1 MTQPTFQELLTSQEA
16 RDRAARFQPVKG
28 NGSHFMCHAGR
39 LYPWDTQFQMWP
51 EGYKNAVWQGWLT
64 DCAPPPEPR
73 VFKRV
78 EYRNVYEEGIDI
90 TPCLSRAKAD
100 GLFNHLSPRR
110 TRLACVRVEITA
122 TEGQFDD

>member
-16 RDRAARFQPVKG
+16 RDRAVRFQPVKG

-51 EGYKNAVWQGWLT
+51 EGYKNAVWQGWIT

-78 EYRNVYEEGIDI
+78 EYRNVYDTGVCEN
-90 TPCLSRAKAD
+90 SHSAKIYAD
-100 GLFNHLSPRR
+100 RSASYG
-110 TRLACVRVEITA
+110 RLACVRVEITA
-122 TEGQFDD
+122 PEGQFDD